1 MNRRYSLGL
10 PHEVKDHSLGTAPMA
25 IRLIAFA
32 LLVSSWQIVFIL
44 PTAAQTADESASPTA
59 PLDWSGV
66 TIEIEEQPLESDS
79 NVETTARHYKY
90 KKYSNVIFAKGDDYR
105 LLCDIYMPV
114 GKGPFPAVLAIHG
127 GAWQHGSKVNML
139 RHAWKLAGSGY
150 VVLAINYRLAP
161 DHRFPAQIHDCKHAV
176 RWIRS
181 KSEKLNIDPNQI
193 AVFGYSAGG
202 HLAAMLGTTD
212 ENDKLEGEIE
222 EGLQKYSSRVQC
234 VVIGGAPCE
243 FGWIKSRALVGW
255 LGESP
260 EENPQLYA
268 TAAPITHISPED
280 PPFAIFHGSADD
292 VVPPE
297 SSKLFHDKLL
307 AAGIDSRYE
316 SVVGKGHL
324 ATFTDTSWLDDA
336 IEFMDE
342 KLNRK
347 HHE

>member
-1 MNRRYSLGL
+1 
-10 PHEVKDHSLGTAPMA
+10 MA
-25 IRLIAFA
+25 FRLIAFS
-32 LLVSSWQIVFIL
+32 LLAAAWQTVFLL
-44 PTAAQTADESASPTA
+44 PTAAQTVDKPAGSMSPLVEPGASVKT
-59 PLDWSGV
+59 
-66 TIEIEEQPLESDS
+66 EEQTRQTRESDS
-79 NVETTARHYKY
+79 NVESTDRHYRY
-90 KKYSNVIFAKGDDYR
+90 KKYSNVIFATGDDYQ
-105 LLCDIYMPV
+105 LLCDIYKPL

-150 VVLAINYRLAP
+150 VVVAINYRLAP
-161 DHRFPAQIHDCKHAV
+161 AHRFPAQVHDCKHAV

-181 KSEKLNIDPNQI
+181 RSEKLNINPDQI

-212 ENDKLEGEIE
+212 ENDKLEGDVE
-222 EGLQKYSSRVQC
+222 EELQKYSSRVQC

-260 EENPQLYA
+260 QENPQLYA
-268 TAAPITHISPED
+268 IAAPITHVSPDD

-292 VVPPE
+292 VVPPK
-297 SSKLFHDKLL
+297 SSREFHDKLL
-307 AAGIDSRYE
+307 AAGVDSRYK
-316 SVVGKGHL
+316 SVIDKGHL
-324 ATFTDTSWLDDA
+324 ATFSDTSWLADA

-342 KLNRK
+342 KLKRK